1 MRRVFFLE
9 KFILSHALSA
19 IKQDNTVIFFIFTP
33 CMAHT
38 HQCRHYGASGW
49 VCFNKNKKTPKRVFW
64 IFGRTYCAIH
74 ELSLFMI
81 CCSLEKK

>member
-33 CMAHT
+33 CMAHPVGSALT
-38 HQCRHYGASGW
+38 
-49 VCFNKNKKTPKRVFW
+49 KIKTDHK
-64 IFGRTYCAIH
+64 GR
-74 ELSLFMI
+74 L
-81 CCSLEKK
+81 